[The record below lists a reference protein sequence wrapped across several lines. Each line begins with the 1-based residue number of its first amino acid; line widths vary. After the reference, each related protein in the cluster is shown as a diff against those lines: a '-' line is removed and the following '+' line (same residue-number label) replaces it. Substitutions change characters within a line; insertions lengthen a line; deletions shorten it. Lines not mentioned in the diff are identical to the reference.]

1 VSRGE
6 ANPVWTGYA
15 QIHPGWGLFRGT
27 AGDNRP
33 HRHHAVQIAIGI
45 DEPVQLWAEKPGEL
59 RAAGAVIAADC
70 LHRLGPV
77 NRPLHLIYIE
87 RESRVGRAL
96 DTWCRHSARPLSEHQ
111 RQRLLRVLLEEPVG
125 QVPEMVAK
133 AILGAEPS
141 PPSTV
146 DERVRRSIAG
156 LPRPLPER
164 VPLAHLAR
172 SAGLSPSRYAHVFSA
187 QTGMPVRPYLRWLR
201 LQYALVEVAR
211 GASLTNAAYA
221 AGFSDSAHLS
231 RTFRKTFG
239 VKPNVLLHPNLNLE
253 AMGH

>member
-1 VSRGE
+1 M
-6 ANPVWTGYA
+6 WTGHA

-59 RAAGAVIAADC
+59 RAPGAVIAADC
-70 LHRLGPV
+70 LHGLGPV
-77 NRPLHLIYIE
+77 DRPLHLIYIE

-96 DTWCRHSARPLSEHQ
+96 DAWCRHSARPLSEHQ
-111 RQRLLRVLLEEPVG
+111 RQRLLRVLIEEPLG
-125 QVPEMVAK
+125 QVPEMVTK
-133 AILGAEPS
+133 AILGVEPS

-156 LPRPLPER
+156 LPKPLPVR

-201 LQYALVEVAR
+201 LQHALIEVAR
-211 GASLTNAAYA
+211 GASLTNAAHA

-253 AMGH
+253 AVGH